1 MTTDNWPST
10 SITPETFAAGLQ
22 AIHAP
27 QAVINQ
33 LAPAG
38 GGDSRIPDQL
48 NVLEEF
54 VKAAATPED
63 RQKFSQAI
71 GCTYDDLT
79 RWAIRADLRR
89 IEGIDAEAAELL
101 ASAGVMGVHDLA
113 ACTEHPQ
120 RLGKLQ
126 EDLYQKVNSST
137 QLDPFKRQ
145 ALKRRL
151 QRPELVRLGMKG
163 RALPSYVIADVAVIL
178 VVKGAGVQRPDETL
192 DVFLD
197 GFWPAVKSVD
207 SRATLSKRQDVFP
220 PGYRSS
226 AYDKE
231 PLNQVTEI
239 RSGERRI
246 WLREP
251 NWDAALVPANPLGA
265 LFKEWRMATYAFGRG
280 LHDLFANPDI
290 RQRRR
295 NFWEFYRAF
304 AVIYWLIF
312 WHIGLTF
319 LWGRK
324 NWDLAQGLFEGNT
337 QAFLQLLAAV
347 TVAAL
352 VFALLPAV
360 KTNYQMKVYQEGQG
374 RLEALPGVADWVAI
388 LLVLAFLLSPGGY
401 VLWLLFVLVL
411 ELALLLARAIAWPY
425 REISNSDSLTDHYY
439 SIKDEIDETTGKAII
454 YKWSNN
460 APAGWHPVEGR
471 HSRGL
476 QGGPWATIGDRPGWS
491 SMDERTWNDAF
502 AVGVESMDRA
512 HRVQA
517 ALVDAIER
525 GVNRGGDPREVQDLL
540 LRLVEETTDHFA
552 AEHDLMR
559 ARGFPEREAHV
570 EEHDKLLQHVSALL
584 GSHSAGQPRTTVDLA
599 RSLRDWLVRH
609 LEGSDRALGEFLGG
623 SGDR

>member
-1 MTTDNWPST
+1 MDNWPST

-38 GGDSRIPDQL
+38 GGDSRLPDQL

-79 RWAIRADLRR
+79 RWVIRADLRR

-137 QLDPFKRQ
+137 KLDPFKRQ

-151 QRPELVRLGMKG
+151 QRPELVRLGQKG
-163 RALPSYVIADVAVIL
+163 GALPSHVIADVAVIL

-226 AYDKE
+226 AYDEK

-280 LHDLFANPDI
+280 LHDLFADPNT

-295 NFWEFYRAF
+295 DFWEFYRAF

-312 WHIGLTF
+312 WHIGVTLA
-319 LWGRK
+319 WGRE
-324 NWDLAQGLFEGNT
+324 NWNLPQGLGNT
-337 QAFLQLLAAV
+337 QILLQMLVVVTIAAVIFALLTAIKTDYQVNMGRLRTLPGVADWVFILLFLAVLLSPGGYVVRLLFAGDTQTLLLLLAAV
-347 TVAAL
+347 TIAAL
-352 VFALLPAV
+352 IFALLPAV

-388 LLVLAFLLSPGGY
+388 FLMAAFLFSPGGY

-425 REISNSDSLTDHYY
+425 REISNSDSL
-439 SIKDEIDETTGKAII
+439 
-454 YKWSNN
+454 
-460 APAGWHPVEGR
+460 P
-471 HSRGL
+471 
-476 QGGPWATIGDRPGWS
+476 
-491 SMDERTWNDAF
+491 
-502 AVGVESMDRA
+502 
-512 HRVQA
+512 
-517 ALVDAIER
+517 
-525 GVNRGGDPREVQDLL
+525 
-540 LRLVEETTDHFA
+540 
-552 AEHDLMR
+552 
-559 ARGFPEREAHV
+559 
-570 EEHDKLLQHVSALL
+570 
-584 GSHSAGQPRTTVDLA
+584 
-599 RSLRDWLVRH
+599 
-609 LEGSDRALGEFLGG
+609 
-623 SGDR
+623 